1 MAIYK
6 LAVKKEIQLLL
17 NKGHF
22 LYEDMLGGG
31 RRGEMTFKTLH
42 PDSCKKRLKNLNLKT
57 G

>member
-22 LYEDMLGGG
+22 LYEEMLGRGG
-31 RRGEMTFKTLH
+31 GEGRGEGRWL
-42 PDSCKKRLKNLNLKT
+42 SRLYTQIPVRNV
-57 G
+57 